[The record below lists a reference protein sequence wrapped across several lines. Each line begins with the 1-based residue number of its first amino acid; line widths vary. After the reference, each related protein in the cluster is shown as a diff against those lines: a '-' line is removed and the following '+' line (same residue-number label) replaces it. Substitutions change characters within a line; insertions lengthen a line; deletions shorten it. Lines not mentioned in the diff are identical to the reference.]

1 MQKLIGI
8 VIALVFV
15 SNLCAKDGEVVYSN
29 VSVAKVNGE
38 DITRADIERAID
50 VLAPR
55 TYFHANITAEK
66 REKLVDEALDNVIER
81 KLLSQYAKKLGIK
94 ASDAEVK
101 EYVAKIANKLGDK
114 KNFIKAL
121 KKANMDYD
129 TFENEIKIDIQ
140 MKKLYEK
147 KIKKTYTEA
156 EIKEYYEK
164 NRFKFQEPEK
174 VKVRVVYARNDP
186 THPDGKSR
194 ALKKIKEAQLKIKEG
209 AKFADIASKYSDAMS
224 RVKGGDVG
232 YTHKGMLDPAIDKVA
247 FALKAGETS
256 EIIEDAKG
264 FYIVN
269 VEEKII
275 PKPITYE
282 ETKGKLRKRMISKIE
297 KQRKKELL
305 DKLLKDAK
313 IKK

>member
-1 MQKLIGI
+1 MKKTISI
-8 VIALVFV
+8 VIALLLI
-15 SNLCAKDGEVVYSN
+15 SNLYAKEEVVYSD

-38 DITRADIERAID
+38 DITRADVERAID

-55 TYFHANITAEK
+55 TYFHANITIEK

-81 KLLSQYAKKLGIK
+81 KLLSQHATKLGIK
-94 ASDAEVK
+94 ASDAEIK
-101 EYVAKIANKLGDK
+101 EYVANVANKLGDK
-114 KNFIKAL
+114 KNFIEAL

-147 KIKKTYTEA
+147 EIKKTYTEA

-164 NRFKFQEPEK
+164 NKFKFQEPEK
-174 VKVRVVYARNDP
+174 VKVRVIYARNDP
-186 THPDGKSR
+186 TNPDGKNR

-224 RVKGGDVG
+224 RVKGGEVG

-247 FALKAGETS
+247 FTLKPGEIS

-282 ETKGKLRKRMISKIE
+282 ETKGKLKKRMISKIE

-305 DKLLKDAK
+305 EKLLKDAK
-313 IKK
+313 IEK